1 MKQSAWL
8 ILGFLAASWAALLSA
23 EILPECVVWRKSGMM
38 GQAEAGEERW
48 LVLYLEKM
56 GAVWVRSG
64 NVLPTDEEC
73 KAEEAEARAG
83 GRYELKRECQKSRRA
98 QWFLGEWI
106 NCAALP
112 QEPAPS
118 AESIGTRTDCLEL
131 WLWST
136 PEAKSPWQG
145 EPLAAGQEVLLQVKT
160 PVKKDP
166 KGLKVQFYANEQ
178 PLLPLVDLSKAGAA
192 ALRVKLPSGRPLYSA
207 ALFQGERAQ
216 CASGA
221 LIVPGQP

>member
-1 MKQSAWL
+1 MKRIAWL
-8 ILGFLAASWAALLSA
+8 LLGFLAASGAALAYA

-38 GQAEAGEERW
+38 GQAEAGESRW

-56 GAVWVRSG
+56 GSVWVRSG
-64 NVLPTDEEC
+64 SILADEQEC
-73 KAEEAEARAG
+73 KAEETKARAG
-83 GRYELKRECQKSRRA
+83 GKYELKRECQKSRRA

-118 AESIGTRTDCLEL
+118 EESIGTQTNCMEL
-131 WLWST
+131 RLWSS

-160 PVKKDP
+160 LGNKSP

-178 PLLPLVDLSKAGAA
+178 PLLPVVDLSEAGTAS
-192 ALRVKLPSGRPLYSA
+192 LRVKLFSGRALYSA
-207 ALFQGERAQ
+207 ALFQGQEAQ

-221 LIVPGQP
+221 LIVSAQP